1 MEARSLTALNTL
13 AGNPPQYPIN
23 PAQER
28 QDPLTLYISR
38 VPGTRDVIL
47 SPFKPQL
54 KNVTAEDVASCLY
67 YVHFKAPS
75 IELGIPPALRDDG
88 HRSSSDESSSM
99 RNIPRKPVPG
109 APPTP
114 LTPSSPD
121 RLQIPNFGNEN
132 QDPTRRRGLSV
143 NSSFD
148 TAHQRAPAWPGNDP
162 NFDEPAPNLPPRPLP
177 VIQAPVSRKP
187 LGPRPLSS
195 PSPGA
200 PDEKALPPPPGQY
213 PGVTNFDQ
221 LAAANQQHP
230 ALRNDINRSPSPRKS
245 FDSTKQPFTLA
256 LIRRDPSTGNQ
267 WNVGHISSYQSE
279 APKSD
284 QDDGNPLFTS
294 VPPVTQPSGTGNP
307 PINVQ
312 IETLGYGKFRG
323 MPARRSFDAGPGADM
338 TQPRDGGVVLQRQVA
353 MGYTKSFAFNW
364 REKLNRVEQ
373 DGFGRGHG
381 RSGSVGSVDS
391 VGSPA
396 SPTEPQISMQP
407 GPGLR
412 PRGYIFTSPWNGRC
426 EFRTGSAGRSLRCYH
441 ILHDERQSFN
451 PLTDQGGVSLPQT
464 TGMPVS
470 ELRFN
475 LPTAELFK
483 SPEGREE
490 VKTQLQGHFNKLL
503 RREGRS
509 DVVYDDDG
517 MVSPFDI
524 NLGKEKAGG
533 GNRGKRAKLGK
544 LIIYPDGLKM
554 LDLVVSANMGLWWQ
568 AWERSF

>member
-67 YVHFKAPS
+67 YVHYEVPS
-75 IELGIPPALRDDG
+75 VEPLGPPPRDDG
-88 HRSSSDESSSM
+88 HRSSSDESSSA
-99 RNIPRKPVPG
+99 RNIKRKPLPGGARPVTPPASEHLPVPSFDNG
-109 APPTP
+109 
-114 LTPSSPD
+114 
-121 RLQIPNFGNEN
+121 N
-132 QDPTRRRGLSV
+132 QDVTRRRGRSV

-148 TAHQRAPAWPGNDP
+148 TPPKHSWHGYESAP
-162 NFDEPAPNLPPRPLP
+162 DEPSPALPPRPRQTNVP
-177 VIQAPVSRKP
+177 MIQTPTGSISRKP
-187 LGPRPLSS
+187 IGPRQLPSAAHEQETQKYLSNT
-195 PSPGA
+195 PGLYQSV
-200 PDEKALPPPPGQY
+200 PDSDRIRAMNRPQLPARQ
-213 PGVTNFDQ
+213 TNS
-221 LAAANQQHP
+221 
-230 ALRNDINRSPSPRKS
+230 RSPSPRKS
-245 FDSTKQPFTLA
+245 YEGKHPFTLA
-256 LIRRDPSTGNQ
+256 LIRRDPSTGHQ

-279 APKSD
+279 APPPD
-284 QDDGNPLFTS
+284 QDDANPLFTS
-294 VPPVTQPSGTGNP
+294 VPPVAQPPNAGNP

-323 MPARRSFDAGPGADM
+323 MPMRPSFDAGPGADAN
-338 TQPRDGGVVLQRQVA
+338 QPRDGGVVMQRQVA
-353 MGYTKSFAFNW
+353 MGYARSWASNW
-364 REKLNRVEQ
+364 REKLQ
-373 DGFGRGHG
+373 DGRHS
-381 RSGSVGSVDS
+381 RQGSVGSIDS
-391 VGSPA
+391 AEAVSPVE
-396 SPTEPQISMQP
+396 SHISMQP

-441 ILHDERQSFN
+441 ILHDERPPCN
-451 PLTDQGGVSLPQT
+451 PLTDQGQNQVPGGGN
-464 TGMPVS
+464 GMPVS

-475 LPTAELFK
+475 LPTAELFR

-490 VKTQLQGHFNKLL
+490 VKSQIQGHFNKLL
-503 RREGRS
+503 RRDERSEG
-509 DVVYDDDG
+509 YDDDG

-524 NLGKEKAGG
+524 NLGREKAGG

-554 LDLVVSANMGLWWQ
+554 LDLLVSANMGLWWQ
-568 AWERSF
+568 AWEKSF